1 MPNHVKNV
9 LTLVG
14 DEEKIKELLEAVKN
28 DEYGIGTIDFEKIIP
43 MPDYIYK
50 GNLGRA
56 EQEKYGMPTAT
67 MRAESMLRKRVKT
80 RQ

>member
-14 DEEKIKELLEAVKN
+14 DEERVKQLMEAVKN

-43 MPDYIYK
+43 MPPKVYR
-50 GNLGRA
+50 GSLGRA
-56 EQEKYGMPTAT
+56 EQEKYG
-67 MRAESMLRKRVKT
+67 KDNWYD
-80 RQ
+80 